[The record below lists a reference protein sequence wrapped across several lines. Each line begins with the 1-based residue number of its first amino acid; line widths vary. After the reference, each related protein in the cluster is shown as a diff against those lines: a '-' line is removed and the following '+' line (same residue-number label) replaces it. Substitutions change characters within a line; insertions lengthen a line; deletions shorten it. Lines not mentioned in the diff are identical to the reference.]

1 MTRAL
6 LGTLV
11 LALAGTACAHADP
24 AATASVANPAAASS
38 TTSAHPAGMCPM
50 SVPETKVLPLTAVP
64 RPESEARGP
73 SPIIRSPATSSP
85 SSPESTPVAPE
96 GKEQP

>member
-1 MTRAL
+1 MKSARKTTRGPA
-6 LGTLV
+6 
-11 LALAGTACAHADP
+11 AHAP
-24 AATASVANPAAASS
+24 AP
-38 TTSAHPAGMCPM
+38 
-50 SVPETKVLPLTAVP
+50 PETKVLPLTAVP
-64 RPESEARGP
+64 RPESEARSP